1 MQKGME
7 TNGQNQLDP
16 ARKAWVENI
25 SLLLSYKKMI
35 LITSFIVT
43 AIMAVY
49 LFAFAKV
56 WFLSTANVMPARKA
70 GGGMLDGIASGISS
84 TLKDIGVTQIAG
96 KGKADGTYSPLALI
110 SSRNLQEQIIK
121 EFNLMKVYEA
131 ENMED
136 AVKEFSEHASA
147 DVLEEGNIGVSFE
160 DTDPKR
166 AATIANRLVR
176 GMNETNSRLAIEEA
190 KFNRTYIEMR
200 YSKLLADLDS
210 TEKALGAFQKK
221 YGVYELKT
229 QATAQLTVLGTLE
242 QQRYMAEVQA
252 QNAAQLY
259 GEDAAETRIMRS
271 QVADLSSKLEGMKT
285 GMDKNASSYF
295 VPMDVM
301 PDVALEYI
309 RLTRDFEIQSKLKA
323 LLLPSY
329 EQAKLDESKQSLA
342 YVVMDSAIPPERKS
356 RPKRSIMLLSAFLGT
371 LALTSIFVVAMSNW
385 KLSKARFNS
394 DKQALGIN

>member
-1 MQKGME
+1 MSIENNDK
-7 TNGQNQLDP
+7 NQLDP
-16 ARKAWVENI
+16 VRKAWVENV
-25 SLLLSYKKMI
+25 SLLLAHKKI
-35 LITSFIVT
+35 IFSISFLAT
-43 AIMAVY
+43 ALMGVY
-49 LFAFAKV
+49 LFAFAKT
-56 WFLSTANVMPARKA
+56 WYLSSANVMPARKA
-70 GGGMLDGIASGISS
+70 GGGGLLDGISSGISS

-96 KGKADGTYSPLALI
+96 RGKSDGTYSPLAI
-110 SSRNLQEQIIK
+110 VSSRNLQEQIIK
-121 EFNLMKVYEA
+121 EFDLMKVYEA
-131 ENMED
+131 GNMED

-147 DVLEEGNIGVSFE
+147 NVLEEGNIGVSFE

-210 TEKALGAFQKK
+210 IEKALGAFQKK

-229 QATAQLTVLGTLE
+229 QATAQLAVLGTLE

-259 GEDAAETRIMRS
+259 GEDAAETRIMQS
-271 QVADLSSKLEGMKT
+271 QVAELSSKLEGMKT

-295 VPMDVM
+295 VPMDIM

-323 LLLPSY
+323 ILLPTY
-329 EQAKLDESKQSLA
+329 EQSKLDESRQSLA
-342 YVVMDSAIPPERKS
+342 YVVMDSAIPPEKKS
-356 RPKRSIMLLSAFLGT
+356 RPKRAMMLLMSLIGAIGMTSLFVLGF
-371 LALTSIFVVAMSNW
+371 AQW
-385 KLSKARFNS
+385 KNTRVRFQADKAI
-394 DKQALGIN
+394 LGG

>member
-323 LLLPSY
+323 LLLPRY

>member
-1 MQKGME
+1 MSIENNDK
-7 TNGQNQLDP
+7 NQLDP

-25 SLLLSYKKMI
+25 SLLLAHKKMI
-35 LITSFIVT
+35 FITSFLVT
-43 AIMAVY
+43 AVMAVY
-49 LFAFAKV
+49 LFAFAKT
-56 WFLSTANVMPARKA
+56 WYLSSANVMPARKA

-96 KGKADGTYSPLALI
+96 KGKSDGTYSPLAII

-121 EFNLMKVYEA
+121 EFDLMKVYEA

-136 AVKEFSEHASA
+136 AVKEFSQHASA
-147 DVLEEGNIGVSFE
+147 DVLEEGNISVSFE

-242 QQRYMAEVQA
+242 QQKYMAEVQA

-271 QVADLSSKLEGMKT
+271 QVADLSSKLEGLKT
-285 GMDKNASSYF
+285 GMDENASSYF

-301 PDVALEYI
+301 PDVALDYI

-329 EQAKLDESKQSLA
+329 EQAKLDESKQSMA
-342 YVVMDSAIPPERKS
+342 YVVMDSAIPPEKKA
-356 RPKRSIMLLSAFLGT
+356 RPKRASMLLMTLIGSIGMTSLFVLGY
-371 LALTSIFVVAMSNW
+371 AQW
-385 KLSKARFNS
+385 KHVQGRFQA
-394 DKQALGIN
+394 DRGALGI

>member
-1 MQKGME
+1 MSIENNEK
-7 TNGQNQLDP
+7 NQLDP

-25 SLLLSYKKMI
+25 SLLLAHKKMI

-43 AIMAVY
+43 AFMAVY
-49 LFAFAKV
+49 LFAFAKT
-56 WFLSTANVMPARKA
+56 WYLSSANVMPARKA
-70 GGGMLDGIASGISS
+70 GGGGLLDGISSGISS

-96 KGKADGTYSPLALI
+96 KGKSDGTYSPLAII

-121 EFNLMKVYEA
+121 EFDLVKVYEA

-136 AVKEFSEHASA
+136 AVKEFSQHASA

-200 YSKLLADLDS
+200 YAKLLADLDS

-229 QATAQLTVLGTLE
+229 QATAQLTVLGALE
-242 QQRYMAEVQA
+242 QQRYMSEVQA

-271 QVADLSSKLEGMKT
+271 QVADLSNKLEGMKT
-285 GMDKNASSYF
+285 GLDKNASSYM

-301 PDVALEYI
+301 PDVALQYI

-342 YVVMDSAIPPERKS
+342 YVVMDSAIPPEKKA

-371 LALTSIFVVAMSNW
+371 LALTSIFVVAISNW
-385 KLSKARFNS
+385 KLSKARFNA

>member
-1 MQKGME
+1 ME

-25 SLLLSYKKMI
+25 SLLLSQKKMI
-35 LITSFIVT
+35 LIISFIVT
-43 AIMAVY
+43 TLMGVY
-49 LFAFAKV
+49 LFVFAKT
-56 WFLSTANVMPARKA
+56 WYHSSANVMPARKA
-70 GGGMLDGIASGISS
+70 GGGGLLDGISSGISS

-96 KGKADGTYSPLALI
+96 KGKSDGTYSPLAII
-110 SSRNLQEQIIK
+110 SSRNLQEQVIK
-121 EFNLMKVYEA
+121 EFDLMKVYEA

-166 AATIANRLVR
+166 AAMIANRLVR

-271 QVADLSSKLEGMKT
+271 QVTELTSKLEGMKT

-301 PDVALEYI
+301 PDVALDYI

-323 LLLPSY
+323 ILLPTY
-329 EQAKLDESKQSLA
+329 EQSKLDESKQSLA
-342 YVVMDSAIPPERKS
+342 YVVMDSAIPPQKKA
-356 RPKRSIMLLSAFLGT
+356 RPKRASMLLMTLIGAVGLSSLFVLGYAQWKRAQGRFRADRGT
-371 LALTSIFVVAMSNW
+371 LGV
-385 KLSKARFNS
+385 
-394 DKQALGIN
+394 

>member
-1 MQKGME
+1 MSIENNDK
-7 TNGQNQLDP
+7 NQLDP

-25 SLLLSYKKMI
+25 SLLLAHKKMI
-35 LITSFIVT
+35 FITSFLVT
-43 AIMAVY
+43 AVMAVY
-49 LFAFAKV
+49 LFAFAKT
-56 WFLSTANVMPARKA
+56 WYLSSANVMPARKA
-70 GGGMLDGIASGISS
+70 GGGGLLDGISSGISS

-96 KGKADGTYSPLALI
+96 KGKSDGTYSPLALI
-110 SSRNLQEQIIK
+110 GSRNLQEEIIK
-121 EFNLMKVYEA
+121 EFDLMKVYEV
-131 ENMED
+131 ETMED
-136 AVKEFSEHASA
+136 ATKVFGELASA
-147 DVLEEGNIGVSFE
+147 DVLEEGNLAISFE

-166 AATIANRLVR
+166 AAAIANRLVR
-176 GMNETNSRLAIEEA
+176 GMNEMNSRLAIEEA

-242 QQRYMAEVQA
+242 QQKYMTEIQA

-271 QVADLSSKLEGMKT
+271 QLAELTNKLEGMKT

-295 VPMDVM
+295 VPMNVM
-301 PDVALEYI
+301 PDVALDYI

-356 RPKRSIMLLSAFLGT
+356 RPKRATMLLSALLGT
-371 LALTSIFVVAMSNW
+371 LALTSIFVVAISNW
-385 KLSKARFNS
+385 KLSRSRFQA
-394 DKQALGIN
+394 DKQTLGIK

>member
-25 SLLLSYKKMI
+25 SLLLAHKKMI
-35 LITSFIVT
+35 LISSFIVT
-43 AIMAVY
+43 ALMAVY
-49 LFAFAKV
+49 LFGFAKT
-56 WFLSTANVMPARKA
+56 WYLSSANVMPARKA
-70 GGGMLDGIASGISS
+70 GGGGLLDGISSGISS

-96 KGKADGTYSPLALI
+96 KGKSDGTYSPLAII

-121 EFNLMKVYEA
+121 EFDLMKVYEA

-136 AVKEFSEHASA
+136 AVKEFSQHASA

-271 QVADLSSKLEGMKT
+271 QVVDLTSKLEGLKT

-301 PDVALEYI
+301 PDVALDYI

-356 RPKRSIMLLSAFLGT
+356 RPKRSIMLLSVLVGSI
-371 LALTSIFVVAMSNW
+371 ALVSIGVVVRANLQKVKVNFIKDQS
-385 KLSKARFNS
+385 LLEA
-394 DKQALGIN
+394 